1 MDNGQLI
8 KEMNNL
14 NQLVLDMGDRVENTI
29 HVTFSTLMKGDIDN
43 ADKIIKDDYLIDRQA
58 LKISEECLKLLALYQ
73 PVASD
78 LRFITTALSIVT
90 DLERIGDLAVD
101 VANRIKELGNGSN
114 IEPIDDLAK
123 IVVIVERMMRQ
134 SLSSYVRRDASQSK
148 EVITLKMEAIKLL
161 DIVNEEILAFAK
173 QNTNN
178 IKNSISFAL
187 LGYHVERIA
196 CHVTNIAED
205 VVYMVDAELI
215 KYQNK
220 N

>member
-1 MDNGQLI
+1 
-8 KEMNNL
+8 
-14 NQLVLDMGDRVENTI
+14 
-29 HVTFSTLMKGDIDN
+29 
-43 ADKIIKDDYLIDRQA
+43 
-58 LKISEECLKLLALYQ
+58 
-73 PVASD
+73 
-78 LRFITTALSIVT
+78 
-90 DLERIGDLAVD
+90 
-101 VANRIKELGNGSN
+101 
-114 IEPIDDLAK
+114 
-123 IVVIVERMMRQ
+123 MRQ